1 MAVVPAHRVWS
12 LDRLFVGQ
20 RWSNWVPA
28 WSLWL
33 LRAQIAVVFV
43 FASVAKWNGDWLRG
57 QPLGLWLGERTDFFV
72 VGRSSTSTGRRC

>member
-20 RWSNWVPA
+20 RWSNWVPT